1 MPVSGAR
8 AGPSLV
14 WVLSCQG
21 DPYLPSL
28 VASGSSDTAIL
39 YPVQA
44 TEDGLDQTGTHF
56 SNILSTDING
66 MCNYRMYTGK
76 QNQLNP
82 QNNCFLF
89 SIIKKKTNS
98 ETCPLI
104 SVSNDAESHFT
115 EQIASYDMREFKFG
129 KQ

>member
-8 AGPSLV
+8 AGLNLV

-28 VASGSSDTAIL
+28 AASGSSDTAIL

-44 TEDGLDQTGTHF
+44 TEDGLDLTGTYF
-56 SNILSTDING
+56 SNVLSTDVNG
-66 MCNYRMYTGK
+66 MCSYSMYTGK

-82 QNNCFLF
+82 QNNCFL
-89 SIIKKKTNS
+89 
-98 ETCPLI
+98 
-104 SVSNDAESHFT
+104 SV
-115 EQIASYDMREFKFG
+115 
-129 KQ
+129 